1 MTESTNIQIR
11 AKVVTVTMPEQLCL
25 KSVGCWILAFK
36 SHHSHVLL
44 LLCFPPI
51 ASPVCRPSLH
61 SRQVVKPASPTK
73 SRRQVATKKK
83 AEKEV
88 KEWKK
93 NEGLK
98 KIATVKNA
106 KAQEEQALT
115 KTPCPS
121 LPPLKKTL
129 KKKYRMRASSNPSS
143 DVTDHG
149 HMALSEDIKTN

>member
-36 SHHSHVLL
+36 SHHSRVLL

-73 SRRQVATKKK
+73 SRRQVATK
-83 AEKEV
+83 
-88 KEWKK
+88 

-98 KIATVKNA
+98 KIATVENA

-129 KKKYRMRASSNPSS
+129 KKKYRMWASSNPS
-143 DVTDHG
+143 
-149 HMALSEDIKTN
+149 